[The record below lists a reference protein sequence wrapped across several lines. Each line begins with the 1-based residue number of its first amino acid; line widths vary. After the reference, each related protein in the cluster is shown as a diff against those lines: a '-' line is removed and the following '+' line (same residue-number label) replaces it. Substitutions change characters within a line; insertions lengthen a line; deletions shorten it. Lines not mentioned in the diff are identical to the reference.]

1 MANQTVGRVGIEP
14 TYEYLI
20 RVPDATSLP
29 YAPSTL
35 ILATSVASCNPF
47 YTTF

>member
-1 MANQTVGRVGIEP
+1 MAKQTVGRVGIEP
-14 TYEYLI
+14 TYEHLI

-29 YAPSTL
+29 YAPSIS
-35 ILATSVASCNPF
+35 ILTTFTVSCNTF